1 MALPSTSWGRTKRC
15 SFPGKSGVCQNPGAE
30 MRNGNRVWLAAPS
43 SRRWVPPRLPLHP
56 FCPLLSPLSLLPVLP
71 IVLLLHP
78 WLPAPRFLRLHLLQ
92 DHLPPLSFL
101 PNPLENPAWREF
113 PRPRPFVTAVPAG
126 SGGTAATTP
135 LRRPAGAGDGAVP
148 RCRWHRALPVALLE
162 SRLRLRPV
170 VTSLSGVV
178 GARACSGCWSLS
190 QHLAGTNVTRTASP
204 ERPLCLWQWP

>member
-1 MALPSTSWGRTKRC
+1 MGIESGWQLPA
-15 SFPGKSGVCQNPGAE
+15 PGAGSPHASPSIPSVPSCPLCPCC
-30 MRNGNRVWLAAPS
+30 RRSPS
-43 SRRWVPPRLPLHP
+43 SSSSIPGCQPLASCGSISSRITSLPCLFSP
-56 FCPLLSPLSLLPVLP
+56 TLWKTRPGGSSRALGRLSPLSPRGAVALLP
-71 IVLLLHP
+71 
-78 WLPAPRFLRLHLLQ
+78 
-92 DHLPPLSFL
+92 PP
-101 PNPLENPAWREF
+101 PCGGRQVP
-113 PRPRPFVTAVPAG
+113 VTAL
-126 SGGTAATTP
+126 S
-135 LRRPAGAGDGAVP
+135 P